1 MLSLSWIYMLALQ
14 SDHGQLE
21 SAKGGGR
28 DGVAMIVPRRGGGAL
43 TSPPEAG
50 TAAGARAR

>member
-21 SAKGGGR
+21 SAKGG
-28 DGVAMIVPRRGGGAL
+28 
-43 TSPPEAG
+43 AG
-50 TAAGARAR
+50 MAWP